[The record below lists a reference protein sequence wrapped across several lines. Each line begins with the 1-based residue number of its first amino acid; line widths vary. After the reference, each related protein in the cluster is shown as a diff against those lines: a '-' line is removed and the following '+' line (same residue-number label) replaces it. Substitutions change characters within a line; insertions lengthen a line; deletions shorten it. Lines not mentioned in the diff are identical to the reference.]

1 MIIKLIFYLFL
12 AGIIIFFLIVALIT
26 LGSAKLFFSAFK
38 GISGRQTPADFEKER
53 HQMEGKVNI
62 MKNSLVSWGGHTIND
77 ITNDLDYNYVKWFP
91 SKLTGYIISPNNENL
106 IAFQRIEA
114 NDCRILAES
123 TEFKM
128 FFEYTYPELTIDFN
142 GIYLGKIVNFM
153 QILDHDG
160 YLIGHL
166 DRNNPS
172 DSYTVTFNSGREI
185 KIKKSRDNKG
195 HKRNPAFRFEKDR
208 RKNKPLTIKIP
219 QYTPYSLINTRYHD
233 LDFEE
238 MKWVAA
244 IAIFESVN
252 YSFTFD

>member
-1 MIIKLIFYLFL
+1 M
-12 AGIIIFFLIVALIT
+12 
-26 LGSAKLFFSAFK
+26 LGTAKIFFSAFK
-38 GISGRQTPADFEKER
+38 GINGRKTPADFENER
-53 HQMEGKVNI
+53 IKMEGKVHQ
-62 MKNSLVSWGGHTIND
+62 MKMSLVPWNGHTIND
-77 ITNDLDYNYVKWFP
+77 ITNDLDYNSLKWFP

-123 TEFKM
+123 TEFKIFM
-128 FFEYTYPELTIDFN
+128 EYNYPELTVDFN

-185 KIKKSRDNKG
+185 KIRKSRDNKG
-195 HKRNPAFRFEKDR
+195 YK
-208 RKNKPLTIKIP
+208 RKNSMITRRRGKLEPLTVKTE
-219 QYTPYSLINTRYHD
+219 QYTPYSLINVRYHD

-238 MKWVAA
+238 LKWIAA
-244 IAIFESVN
+244 IAVFESVN
-252 YSFTFD
+252 YSYTFD

>member
-12 AGIIIFFLIVALIT
+12 AGIIIFFLIIALIT
-26 LGSAKLFFSAFK
+26 LGSAKFFFSAFK

-53 HQMEGKVNI
+53 QQMEGKVNI
-62 MKNSLVSWGGHTIND
+62 MKNSLVSWNGHTIND

-91 SKLTGYIISPNNENL
+91 SKLTGYIISPTNENL

-142 GIYLGKIVNFM
+142 GNYLGKIINFM

-166 DRNNPS
+166 DRNNS
-172 DSYTVTFNSGREI
+172 TDSYTVTFNSGREI
-185 KIKKSRDNKG
+185 KLRKSRDNKG
-195 HKRNPAFRFEKDR
+195 HKRNNSRKRDR
-208 RKNKPLTIKIP
+208 RGNPGPLTIKTE
-219 QYTPYSLINTRYHD
+219 QYTPYSLINTRYHN

-244 IAIFESVN
+244 IAVFESVN

>member
-1 MIIKLIFYLFL
+1 MIIKLFFYLIL
-12 AGIIIFFLIVALIT
+12 AIIIIFFLAIVLIM
-26 LGSAKLFFSAFK
+26 LGSAKIFFSAFK
-38 GISGRQTPADFEKER
+38 GINGRKTSADFENER
-53 HQMEGKVNI
+53 IKMEGKVNQ
-62 MKNSLVSWGGHTIND
+62 MKMSLVPWNGHTIND
-77 ITNDLDYNYVKWFP
+77 ITNDLDYNSLKWFP

-123 TEFKM
+123 TEFKIFM
-128 FFEYTYPELTIDFN
+128 EYNYPELTVDFN

-185 KIKKSRDNKG
+185 KIRKSLDNKG
-195 HKRNPAFRFEKDR
+195 YK
-208 RKNKPLTIKIP
+208 RKNSMRTRRRGKLEPLTVKTE
-219 QYTPYSLINTRYHD
+219 QYTPYSLINVRYHD

-238 MKWVAA
+238 LKWIAA
-244 IAIFESVN
+244 IAVFESVN
-252 YSFTFD
+252 YSYTFD